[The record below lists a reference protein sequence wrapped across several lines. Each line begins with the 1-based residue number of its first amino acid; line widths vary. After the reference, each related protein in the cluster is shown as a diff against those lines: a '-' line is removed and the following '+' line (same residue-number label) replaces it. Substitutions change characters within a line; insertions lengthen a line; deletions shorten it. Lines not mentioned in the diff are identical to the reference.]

1 LLESW
6 SVMPDPDRDGAGL
19 EEHESAPQLVL
30 AAGATFR
37 GVLALPG
44 PARIDGR
51 VAGEVIAGGPL
62 WIGETGEIEAD
73 LEAESVVVAG
83 RVSGSVRAGIRIEV
97 RPSGTIQGGLEAPR
111 IVLAEGSVVNGH
123 CHSGDS
129 NGAAKSG
136 PERRVSP

>member
-1 LLESW
+1 VTPEA
-6 SVMPDPDRDGAGL
+6 DPEAMELGEIAPTPEPVLGAG
-19 EEHESAPQLVL
+19 AVFQ
-30 AAGATFR
+30 

-62 WIGETGEIEAD
+62 WIGESGEVEAD
-73 LEAESVVVAG
+73 LEAESIVVAG
-83 RVSGSVRAGIRIEV
+83 RVAGRVRATARIEV
-97 RPSGTIQGGLEAPR
+97 RPTGTVRGGLEAPR

-129 NGAAKSG
+129 SEPAGSH
-136 PERRVSP
+136 R

>member
-1 LLESW
+1 MTPEAES
-6 SVMPDPDRDGAGL
+6 DGAALGDL
-19 EEHESAPQLVL
+19 APAPKPVL
-30 AAGATFR
+30 AAGAAFR

-62 WIGETGEIEAD
+62 WIGETGEVEAD
-73 LEAESVVVAG
+73 LDAESIVVAG
-83 RVSGSVRAGIRIEV
+83 RVAGRVRATTRIEV
-97 RPSGTIQGGLEAPR
+97 RASGTVRGRLEAPR

-129 NGAAKSG
+129 RGPAESG
-136 PERRVSP
+136 R